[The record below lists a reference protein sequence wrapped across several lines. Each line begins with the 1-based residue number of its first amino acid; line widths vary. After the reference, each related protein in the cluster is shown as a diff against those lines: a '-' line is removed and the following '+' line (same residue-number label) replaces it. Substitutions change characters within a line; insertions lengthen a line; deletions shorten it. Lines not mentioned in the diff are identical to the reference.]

1 MNLPQK
7 IYTEKEVTRAKST
20 AQVVG
25 FAQGVGAVVAL
36 GIAWNLLGWIPVLL
50 VLGGVAW
57 VLYRF
62 VLGGKGA
69 DQSGKGADEG

>member
-1 MNLPQK
+1 MTVPQK
-7 IYTEKEVTRAKST
+7 IYTDKEVTRAKNT

-25 FAQGVGAVVAL
+25 FAQGVGAVIVAGL
-36 GIAWNLLGWIPVLL
+36 ALKMLGWIPVLL

-62 VLGGKGA
+62 LFGGKE
-69 DQSGKGADEG
+69 KEPDES

>member
-7 IYTEKEVTRAKST
+7 IYTDKDVTRAKNT
-20 AQVVG
+20 AQLVG
-25 FAQGVGAVVAL
+25 FAQGVGAVIVA

-62 VLGGKGA
+62 LFGGKDKESEKEPDRG
-69 DQSGKGADEG
+69 

>member
-1 MNLPQK
+1 MTVPQK
-7 IYTEKEVTRAKST
+7 IYTDKEVTRAKNT

-25 FAQGVGAVVAL
+25 FAQGVGAVIVAGL
-36 GIAWNLLGWIPVLL
+36 ALKMLGWIPVLL

-62 VLGGKGA
+62 LAGGKE
-69 DQSGKGADEG
+69 KEPDES

>member
-7 IYTEKEVTRAKST
+7 IYTAQEVTRAKNT

-25 FAQGVGAVVAL
+25 FAQGVGAVIVA

-57 VLYRF
+57 VLYK
-62 VLGGKGA
+62 VLSGGKGSDEGP
-69 DQSGKGADEG
+69 DQS